1 MRGRAV
7 VAIAIMLALSA
18 CTDEDVEP
26 SITQSESED
35 ASDTAAPSEPPEE
48 TAEPEPEVAGSV
60 TFVGTD
66 EVSWEETDLT
76 APPGMVELV
85 ISCGDTIAHTI
96 AIEDIRGGAA
106 LAGCS
111 GGGDD
116 NDEVVELAAGTYTFF
131 CSIGNHRQQGMEGTL
146 TVG

>member
-18 CTDEDVEP
+18 CSGEDVEP
-26 SITQSESED
+26 TVAPTESEE
-35 ASDTAAPSEPPEE
+35 ASDAAAASEPPEE

-60 TFVGTD
+60 TLVGTD
-66 EVSWEETDLT
+66 EVTWEESELT
-76 APPGMVELV
+76 APPGMVQLV
-85 ISCGDTIAHTI
+85 ISCGDTVAHTV